1 MFTILLRPQLFLK
14 LRTIA
19 LWDVYVISYI
29 TAHKGSVGFTRDTKF
44 DIEDFCIDIYF
55 YFNKNT
61 KRKTALQS
69 YAEFSDQEYH
79 DILNHLNGR
88 WLSLERAVERILLQY
103 ASLKTYFNSG
113 DAPKSTTNANGV
125 ESESGGGKRF
135 KRLKKAFD
143 DRMPEFYLYFLE
155 V

>member
-1 MFTILLRPQLFLK
+1 MNPVTVHLFDINTNMVGTRFLDMRCTKSQASGTAVLTKLQLSFHLITQVQTWVFTILLRPQLFLK
-14 LRTIA
+14 LRTIT
-19 LWDVYVISYI
+19 LWDAYVISYI

-88 WLSLERAVERILLQY
+88 WLSLERAVERILLQ
-103 ASLKTYFNSG
+103 
-113 DAPKSTTNANGV
+113 
-125 ESESGGGKRF
+125 
-135 KRLKKAFD
+135 
-143 DRMPEFYLYFLE
+143 
-155 V
+155 